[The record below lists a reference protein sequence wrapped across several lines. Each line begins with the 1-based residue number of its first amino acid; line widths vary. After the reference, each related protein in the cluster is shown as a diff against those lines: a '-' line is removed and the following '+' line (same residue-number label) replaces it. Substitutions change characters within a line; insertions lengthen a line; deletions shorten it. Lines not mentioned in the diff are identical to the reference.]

1 MSEMYKWFAQPLP
14 KQEIDTYLNMN
25 NIIIEKTELFM
36 DIFLSLHQIIV
47 DTYLGDFEYT
57 ETSLE
62 YNDTDITNHFDWCWN
77 KLLSDFEQEGVL
89 INPNGEHKEYLKIL
103 FHDSF
108 YRQKS
113 EVVRSSITDFFRSVF
128 NLKSNFTKADL
139 DVLYEIYKMMDKN
152 TEFDEK
158 TILEKC

>member
-36 DIFLSLHQIIV
+36 DIFLSLHQIIL

-62 YNDTDITNHFDWCWN
+62 YNDTEIYNHFDWCWN
-77 KLLSDFEQEGVL
+77 KLISDFEKEGVF
-89 INPNGEHKEYLKIL
+89 INSIGEHKEYLKML
-103 FHDSF
+103 FYDSF

-113 EVVRSSITDFFRSVF
+113 EIVRSSLIDFFQSVL
-128 NLKSNFTKADL
+128 NLKSSFTKADL
-139 DVLYEIYKMMDKN
+139 DVLNEIYKMMDNN
-152 TEFDEK
+152 TDFDVK